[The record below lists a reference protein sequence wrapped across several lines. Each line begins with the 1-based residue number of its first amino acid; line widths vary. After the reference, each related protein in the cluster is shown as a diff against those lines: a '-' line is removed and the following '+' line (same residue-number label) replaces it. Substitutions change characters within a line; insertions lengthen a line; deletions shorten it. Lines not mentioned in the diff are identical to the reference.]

1 MSLRTM
7 VHVFHR
13 AMGQIDPTSPVT
25 NPSDADRE
33 LRARLLAEET
43 AEGLI
48 ALVGTSRARGMM
60 LLHIER
66 AAQKRGDE
74 PGDLPEIADAMSDV
88 RVIATGTDV
97 AFGIDGDVIDR
108 AVMDSN
114 LLKVG
119 GGRDADGK
127 FRKPPGW
134 KAPDIARLLTEQGW
148 RP

>member
-7 VHVFHR
+7 VHIFHR
-13 AMGQIDPTSPVT
+13 AMGQIDPTSPVED
-25 NPSDADRE
+25 PSESDRE
-33 LRARLLAEET
+33 LRARLLAEEA
-43 AEGLI
+43 AEGLL

-66 AAQKRGDE
+66 ASQKRGDD
-74 PGDLPEIADAMSDV
+74 PGDLPEIADAMSDI
-88 RVIATGTDV
+88 RVVVTGTDAV
-97 AFGIDGDVIDR
+97 FGVDGDVIDR

-114 LLKVG
+114 LRKVG

-134 KAPDIARLLTEQGW
+134 SAPDIAGLLTEQGW
-148 RP
+148 KP